1 MFPHRENLI
10 HVQVLSRVSQKLFD
24 SNNISIEVGNGED
37 FGKEV
42 KELFPESFRASEA
55 NVKKIKVAE
64 KRFDF
69 LVHFLNEMK
78 NLFVESRVLDLEG
91 KFSALANELNDI
103 GAVET

>member
-1 MFPHRENLI
+1 M
-10 HVQVLSRVSQKLFD
+10 
-24 SNNISIEVGNGED
+24 
-37 FGKEV
+37 
-42 KELFPESFRASEA
+42 KELFPEGFRASKT

-91 KFSALANELNDI
+91 EFSSLANELDDI
-103 GAVET
+103 GAVDT

>member
-1 MFPHRENLI
+1 MFPE
-10 HVQVLSRVSQKLFD
+10 
-24 SNNISIEVGNGED
+24 G
-37 FGKEV
+37 
-42 KELFPESFRASEA
+42 FRASEA

-69 LVHFLNEMK
+69 FVHFLNEMK

-91 KFSALANELNDI
+91 EFSSLANELDDI